1 MLNAVSVHHPVL
13 SLARRCLLPALACH
27 HHPPSLPS
35 IAVAVSHRCL
45 SLPQSSSPIH
55 CLCSL
60 LSLSLVPVISH
71 RRRQMPSSCQQIILP
86 VAVISCRR
94 PPFLQFLVYRHH
106 YFLLAADPH
115 HLSSAITISLVTTA
129 NAREQQ
135 CPVSTTVTLV
145 RHCCPL
151 LSEMVITSACLPQ
164 TQPPPC

>member
-13 SLARRCLLPALACH
+13 SLARCCLLPALACRC
-27 HHPPSLPS
+27 HPPSLPS
-35 IAVAVSHRCL
+35 VAVAVSHRCL

-55 CLCSL
+55 CLCCL
-60 LSLSLVPVISH
+60 LSLSLVAVISH

-86 VAVISCRR
+86 VAVISCAISCLL
-94 PPFLQFLVYRHH
+94 PPLFFVGGRH
-106 YFLLAADPH
+106 PH
-115 HLSSAITISLVTTA
+115 HLSSTITVPLVTTA
-129 NAREQQ
+129 NACEQQ

-151 LSEMVITSACLPQ
+151 LSETVITSACLPQ